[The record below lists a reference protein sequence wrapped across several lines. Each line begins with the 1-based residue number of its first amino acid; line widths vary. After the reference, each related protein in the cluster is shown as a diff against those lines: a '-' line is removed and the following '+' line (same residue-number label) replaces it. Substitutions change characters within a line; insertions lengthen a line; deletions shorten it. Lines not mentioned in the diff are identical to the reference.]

1 MENVLKL
8 FLPRRVFTHNNDSK
22 DATFGVTFKILMGI
36 TESNVDNAVFSVQD
50 EIFRLMS
57 EVIAR

>member
-1 MENVLKL
+1 MNEQRLECLLK
-8 FLPRRVFTHNNDSK
+8 H
-22 DATFGVTFKILMGI
+22 MGI